1 MALTELG
8 IKQAKPQEKEYM
20 LHDDRGLYLLVK
32 PAGGKYWRLRYWQN
46 GKETKMSLGVYP
58 TVTLKE
64 AREKR
69 NELRKGISNGI
80 DPKEAKRATFI
91 QPQELF
97 EEITN
102 EWFLKK
108 VKSVRAESHYSKVWS
123 SILTKAN
130 FSIRMFS
137 KPHMEVC
144 NEDKIYNI
152 SNERRKKICTSGI
165 KQ

>member
-1 MALTELG
+1 T
-8 IKQAKPQEKEYM
+8 
-20 LHDDRGLYLLVK
+20 
-32 PAGGKYWRLRYWQN
+32 
-46 GKETKMSLGVYP
+46 
-58 TVTLKE
+58 
-64 AREKR
+64 
-69 NELRKGISNGI
+69 
-80 DPKEAKRATFI
+80 
-91 QPQELF
+91 
-97 EEITN
+97 
-102 EWFLKK
+102 
-108 VKSVRAESHYSKVWS
+108 YSKYSEVEKDHGRIETRNVFSIGKLEEVDGLGLEKWP